1 MYHSGIALAG
11 CCYDVYLKFKM
22 GNECR
27 KTSELHLA
35 QEYSSIQPQ
44 SHPAFGNIFYL
55 RCDRSKVEKAVK
67 QIPCPN

>member
-1 MYHSGIALAG
+1 
-11 CCYDVYLKFKM
+11 M